1 MPPLPR
7 EFVIQ
12 KSGGIMWSILT
23 LYKYKAQVGGKN
35 QDKKKCSP
43 VPFLTKPTAKQIFTT
58 INCTKYT
65 EQRVVSL
72 LTMLGHALHF

>member
-35 QDKKKCSP
+35 QDKKKMFSSP
-43 VPFLTKPTAKQIFTT
+43 FPDKAYCKTNFYNNKLYQI
-58 INCTKYT
+58 
-65 EQRVVSL
+65 
-72 LTMLGHALHF
+72 H